1 MALNNRYTLV
11 LNNVLVGNDVA
22 TGTVVNGLVST
33 RMQIEAS
40 PISTRHPSHSMAQI
54 DQQTDLRQR
63 DADFNGAA
71 LAAARAGRPASCLG
85 VRGHGLVPL
94 PASTRSHAWRS
105 SLKALKPAM
114 PGLVWLKQ
122 PARPPSASTRG

>member
-11 LNNVLVGNDVA
+11 LNNVLVANDVV

-40 PISTRHPSHSMAQI
+40 PFSARHPSHSMAQI

-85 VRGHGLVPL
+85 VPGQWPLPL
-94 PASTRSHAWRS
+94 PATARSHTWRS
-105 SLKALKPAM
+105 SKRVKKPATARLAW
-114 PGLVWLKQ
+114 PEASGL
-122 PARPPSASTRG
+122 PSASTRG

>member
-1 MALNNRYTLV
+1 MVLNNRYTLV
-11 LNNVLVGNDVA
+11 LNNVLVGNDVV

-40 PISTRHPSHSMAQI
+40 PFSTRHPSHSMAQI

-63 DADFNGAA
+63 DADFNGAT

-85 VRGHGLVPL
+85 AFGQWPLPL
-94 PASTRSHAWRS
+94 PAAARTRIWRS
-105 SLKALKPAM
+105 SKRVKKPAM
-114 PGLVWLKQ
+114 ARLVWHERPGL
-122 PARPPSASTRG
+122 PSASTRG